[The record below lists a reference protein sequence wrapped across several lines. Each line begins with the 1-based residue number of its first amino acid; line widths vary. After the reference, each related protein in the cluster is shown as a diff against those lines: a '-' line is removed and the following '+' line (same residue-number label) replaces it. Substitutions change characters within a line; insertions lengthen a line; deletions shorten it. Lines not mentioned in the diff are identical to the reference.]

1 MDGQQSDMNA
11 QQPNDTVNNQNNQQ
25 QSQQGQEI
33 DTTAY

>member
-1 MDGQQSDMNA
+1 MDAQQSDMNA